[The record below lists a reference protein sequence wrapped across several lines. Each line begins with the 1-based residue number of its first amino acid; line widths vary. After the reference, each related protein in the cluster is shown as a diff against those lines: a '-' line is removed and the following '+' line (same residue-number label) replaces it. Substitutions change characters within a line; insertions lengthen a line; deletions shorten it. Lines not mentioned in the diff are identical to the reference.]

1 MMRRSRPKQWKI
13 QWTFLS
19 SNCLAFA
26 MSIEFV
32 RDKVYYKERKQEAK
46 AHKCRIFSRCAK
58 PEQIIQLRMK
68 RIMIPALLLLL
79 LLWSDDPTSERRKF
93 QSSFKPQPTMDM
105 FSIPWKKGKKWR
117 SLVGAVYRLN
127 FLQANIWHRLGYS
140 NAPQLL
146 PSPPLH
152 RWKDFVFCCCQR
164 WFSGRP
170 DSTTK
175 CVSFVCSL
183 SKLFSVTTLFVKKLS
198 RFSTILKSFHFHWY
212 FSKVFLFHL

>member
-1 MMRRSRPKQWKI
+1 MRRSRPKQWKI

-26 MSIEFV
+26 ISIEFV

-46 AHKCRIFSRCAK
+46 SHKCRIFSRCAK

-105 FSIPWKKGKKWR
+105 FSIPWKKRKKWR

-140 NAPQLL
+140 NAP
-146 PSPPLH
+146 PPPSSSPPPLK
-152 RWKDFVFCCCQR
+152 RFCFLLLSTLVLRPAWQHDKMCLLR
-164 WFSGRP
+164 LFSFKIVLRHN
-170 DSTTK
+170 
-175 CVSFVCSL
+175 FVC
-183 SKLFSVTTLFVKKLS
+183 
-198 RFSTILKSFHFHWY
+198 
-212 FSKVFLFHL
+212 